1 MLFRSMQFA
10 VFDANPDVPT
20 VPIHSDVF
28 PEYNGMIFHYQFTDE
43 LLNKSNPVEITE
55 AKVNETYGTYTPPPY
70 IQSSTPNHQE
80 EYTINDGMRDS
91 KIKDKVLMSEN
102 SAILFEITYTE
113 PLHILDESKPISVYF
128 TSPHPNAQ
136 EYCRFFPV
144 NKDANGDPEI
154 GRAHV

>member
-1 MLFRSMQFA
+1 MMEYMSIVASIDGYLEDNGAETIFYENTSVYYMQFA

-70 IQSSTPNHQE
+70 IQSSTPNHQN
-80 EYTINDGMRDS
+80 TSLTTVCAIQKS
-91 KIKDKVLMSEN
+91 KIRS
-102 SAILFEITYTE
+102 
-113 PLHILDESKPISVYF
+113 
-128 TSPHPNAQ
+128 
-136 EYCRFFPV
+136 
-144 NKDANGDPEI
+144 
-154 GRAHV
+154 